1 MGKKSDFTLTW
12 YLVFGLAKI
21 MQSLENAVFKQHS
34 RQSAS
39 DKKTLPPRCFL
50 FWKGLKINHH
60 LDNKAMPGFASQMP
74 HEIFYLI
81 Q

>member
-1 MGKKSDFTLTW
+1 
-12 YLVFGLAKI
+12 

-34 RQSAS
+34 RQSVS

-60 LDNKAMPGFASQMP
+60 LDNKAMPGFASQVT
-74 HEIFYLI
+74 HKILYLI